1 MQAGI
6 SKEGLVEYVRVQ
18 SGDPTLT
25 VAATDAVKK
34 RKYKPLVLNGQTLP
48 FETQVTVTF
57 KLAIK

>member
-6 SKEGLVEYVRVQ
+6 SKEGLLEYVRVQ
-18 SGDPTLT
+18 SGDPTRT

-34 RKYKPLVLNGQTLP
+34 RKYKPLVLTGQTLP

-57 KLAIK
+57 KLPIK